1 MSTDNNHET
10 NQNTDKELAVAV
22 ILSKYVDKYGANILN
37 AGLDGLPEEV
47 QGWIY
52 QAIKQQP
59 PDASLADLIEPT
71 DADHGK
77 KTTWSVPELLDA
89 DFPEPVWTVPDMI
102 PIGLVSLA
110 GRPKVGKSWMA
121 LQLAIAV
128 ASGGYFLGQKVN
140 KAEVLYLA
148 LEDHSRRLK
157 ARIKQIGVNREAPIT
172 FKTEYKPLDGEGLMD
187 LQYEIASGRYKL
199 IIVDTFGRSLTAGK
213 LEIKDYSDNVMVLA
227 PLQKMAQDLAVTIL
241 LVDHHAKINGENPIT
256 DLIGSIGKSATFD
269 CVMGLYKEQGR
280 QGAKLMIVGRDLDD
294 IELSLEFDSTTGS
307 WQCLGDTKSVI
318 KQNVYDAI
326 HTLVSN
332 GELATTKNITAY
344 IGGTYESHVSR
355 AIADLLSE
363 RKIKKLPKIG
373 VQQPYDTL

>member
-1 MSTDNNHET
+1 
-10 NQNTDKELAVAV
+10 
-22 ILSKYVDKYGANILN
+22 LSKYVDKYGANILN

-187 LQYEIASGRYKL
+187 LQDEIASGRYKL

-227 PLQKMAQDLAVTIL
+227 PLQKMAQDFAVTIL
-241 LVDHHAKINGENPIT
+241 LVYHHAKINGENPIT

-269 CVMGLYKEQGR
+269 CVMG
-280 QGAKLMIVGRDLDD
+280 
-294 IELSLEFDSTTGS
+294 
-307 WQCLGDTKSVI
+307 
-318 KQNVYDAI
+318 
-326 HTLVSN
+326 
-332 GELATTKNITAY
+332 
-344 IGGTYESHVSR
+344 
-355 AIADLLSE
+355 
-363 RKIKKLPKIG
+363 
-373 VQQPYDTL
+373 